1 MVTRTRLVLTGV
13 ILLWT
18 AWGNAAAIRKYAG
31 EFMAGGVG
39 GRALGM
45 GGAYVAVTG
54 DVTFSYWNP
63 AGLSTIRY
71 PELGFMHAR
80 RFGGVVNYDYLGGA
94 LPVSRRET
102 IGISLVR
109 LAVDD
114 IPVTALPRPD
124 LPLDAVYTNE
134 SGETLNNRPFA
145 VRSVSDGEYALYLS
159 YARMQMGRFAWG
171 VSAKMVHKATGDNA
185 AWGAGFDLGAVWL
198 PWRSLRLGAN
208 LQDFTTTLLAWDTG
222 ERELVSP
229 TLKLGAAYPFILRP
243 LRSRLLLAADTDLRM
258 EGRAIAAQSHYGPVS
273 ADFHFGAEW
282 VFHNVLSLRTGSDT
296 GYFSAGAGLRLPRLD
311 LDYAFLKHDQLDN
324 SHRIS
329 LRVRIEER
337 KARK

>member
-1 MVTRTRLVLTGV
+1 VVKRCSISLTG
-13 ILLWT
+13 IFLFLAT
-18 AWGNAAAIRKYAG
+18 FTQAAEIRKYAG

-39 GRALGM
+39 ARALGM
-45 GGAYVAVTG
+45 GGAYAAVTG
-54 DVTFSYWNP
+54 DVTFGYWNP

-80 RFGGVVNYDYLGGA
+80 RFGGVVNYDYVGGA
-94 LPVSRRET
+94 MPITRRET
-102 IGISLVR
+102 IGINMVR

-124 LPLDAVYTNE
+124 LPLDATYTDDKGN
-134 SGETLNNRPFA
+134 TLSNRPYQ
-145 VRSVSDGEYALYLS
+145 VRSVNDAEYAFYLS
-159 YARMQMGRFAWG
+159 YARMQTGRFAWG
-171 VSAKMVHKATGDNA
+171 ASAKLVHKGVGDNT
-185 AWGAGFDLGAVWL
+185 AWGAGFDIGAIWL

-229 TLKLGAAYPFILRP
+229 TLKVGGAYPFMIRP
-243 LRSRLLLAADTDLRM
+243 LKSRLLLAADADLRM
-258 EGRAIAAQSHYGPVS
+258 EGRKLAAQAHYGPVS
-273 ADFHFGAEW
+273 ADFHLGAEW
-282 VFHNVLSLRTGSDT
+282 VFHNIASLRLGSDT
-296 GYFSAGAGLRLPRLD
+296 GYLSAGAGLRLPRID
-311 LDYAFLKHDQLDN
+311 VDYAFLKHDQLDN

>member
-1 MVTRTRLVLTGV
+1 VIKRIFPSLTG
-13 ILLWT
+13 ILLLLIT
-18 AWGNAAAIRKYAG
+18 FARGAEIRKYAG

-39 GRALGM
+39 ARALGM

-54 DVTFSYWNP
+54 DVTFGYWNP
-63 AGLSTIRY
+63 AGLSSIRY

-80 RFGGVVNYDYLGGA
+80 RFGGVVNYDYFGGA
-94 LPVSRRET
+94 LPVTRRET
-102 IGISLVR
+102 IGVNVVR

-114 IPVTALPRPD
+114 IPITALPRPD
-124 LPLDAVYTNE
+124 LPLDATYTDGKGN
-134 SGETLNNRPFA
+134 TLSNRPYQ
-145 VRSVSDGEYALYLS
+145 VRTVNDAEYAVYLS
-159 YARMQMGRFAWG
+159 YARMQTGRFAWG
-171 VSAKMVHKATGDNA
+171 ASAKLVHKGVGDNA
-185 AWGAGFDLGAVWL
+185 AWGAGFDLGAIWL

-229 TLKLGAAYPFILRP
+229 TLKLGGAYPFIFRP
-243 LRSRLLLAADTDLRM
+243 LKSRLLLAADADLRL
-258 EGRAIAAQSHYGPVS
+258 EGRKLAAQAHYGPMS
-273 ADFHFGAEW
+273 ADFHLGAEW
-282 VFHNVLSLRTGSDT
+282 VFHNIASVRIGSDT
-296 GYFSAGAGLRLPRLD
+296 GCLSAGAGLRLPRID
-311 LDYAFLKHDQLDN
+311 VDYAFLKHDQLDN

>member
-1 MVTRTRLVLTGV
+1 VVKRSTFFLAGA
-13 ILLWT
+13 LLLLAAPGHT
-18 AWGNAAAIRKYAG
+18 AEIRKYAG

-54 DVTFSYWNP
+54 DVTFGYWNP
-63 AGLSTIRY
+63 AGLSTIRF

-102 IGISLVR
+102 LGISLLR

-114 IPVTALPRPD
+114 IPITALPRPD
-124 LPLDAVYTNE
+124 LPLDAVYINE
-134 SGETLNNRPFA
+134 GGETLNNRPYA

-171 VSAKMVHKATGDNA
+171 ASAKVVHKATGDNS
-185 AWGAGFDLGAVWL
+185 AWGAGFDIGLIWL
-198 PWRSLRLGAN
+198 PWRALRVGAN

-229 TLKLGAAYPFILRP
+229 TLKLGVAYPFILRP

-258 EGRAIAAQSHYGPVS
+258 EGRAIAAQSHYGAIS
-273 ADFHFGAEW
+273 ADFHLGAEW
-282 VFHNVLSLRTGSDT
+282 VFRNVLSLRAGSDT
-296 GYFSAGAGLRLPRLD
+296 GYFSAGAGVRLPRLD
-311 LDYAFLKHDQLDN
+311 VDYAFLKHDQLDN

>member
-1 MVTRTRLVLTGV
+1 MIKRIFPSLTG
-13 ILLWT
+13 ILLLLT
-18 AWGNAAAIRKYAG
+18 PAHGAEIRKYAG

-39 GRALGM
+39 ARALGM

-54 DVTFSYWNP
+54 DVTFGYWNP
-63 AGLSTIRY
+63 AGLSSIRY

-80 RFGGVVNYDYLGGA
+80 RFGGVVNYDYIGGA
-94 LPVSRRET
+94 LPLTRRET
-102 IGISLVR
+102 IGLNVVR

-114 IPVTALPRPD
+114 IPITALPRPD
-124 LPLDAVYTNE
+124 LPLDATYTDDKGN
-134 SGETLNNRPFA
+134 TLSNRPYQ
-145 VRSVSDGEYALYLS
+145 VRTVNDAEYALYLS
-159 YARMQMGRFAWG
+159 YARMQTGRFAWG
-171 VSAKMVHKATGDNA
+171 VSAKLVHKGVGDNA
-185 AWGAGFDLGAVWL
+185 AWGAGFDFGAIWL

-229 TLKLGAAYPFILRP
+229 TLKLGGAYPFIFRP
-243 LRSRLLLAADTDLRM
+243 LKSRLLLAADADLRM
-258 EGRAIAAQSHYGPVS
+258 EGRKLAAQAHYGSLS
-273 ADFHFGAEW
+273 ADFHLGAEW
-282 VFHNVLSLRTGSDT
+282 VFHNIASVRIGSDT
-296 GYFSAGAGLRLPRLD
+296 GCLSAGAGLRLPRID
-311 LDYAFLKHDQLDN
+311 VDYAFLKHDQLDN